1 MAVAAGEEGESDR
14 RHRAHAPALVEARKE
29 VPRLLQRGKYEA
41 RQIAAHP
48 VQGTLE
54 ILFWKSSHLRLHV
67 LQSDSKR
74 VQLRGRHDD
83 RVEHVDDATLVDDVV
98 KIHEEL

>member
-41 RQIAAHP
+41 RQIVAHP
-48 VQGTLE
+48 VQGRGVQMSISYRSNRDPALKGANAYFVSE
-54 ILFWKSSHLRLHV
+54 ANLLH
-67 LQSDSKR
+67 
-74 VQLRGRHDD
+74 
-83 RVEHVDDATLVDDVV
+83 
-98 KIHEEL
+98 